1 MKELYLICKQMS
13 ETNNVEDYER
23 QEEFIKG
30 NIENINSEMLTN
42 IIINGS
48 KINSLSTIELLK
60 ISENKINSK
69 DFINIVKSVNQ
80 LENLNDMND
89 FIIRKDIIDK
99 VYNSSLFNIEDVKDF
114 ICCDIVNNNKLW
126 LLKDEYIEKTDKDNA
141 LKMYYK
147 LLFLDKNNR
156 YVKNALFILNN
167 ILSEEDINEN
177 FCSSMSDGFLNY
189 GLSSKFK
196 NIVNESFIK
205 DLSVLFNMQEKMNND
220 NIFFNKLENF
230 FTENK
235 KTNEKIIANKK
246 QKKESDVIYYNPS
259 YYVGKTFFS
268 NPLFNNLFEI
278 IRPFIRKIKN
288 KNNENLYFVLFE
300 KHGFF
305 EAMSF
310 YNFEFIDLLFEK
322 NIYDVSAIDILI
334 SKNNIVD
341 LSWLLYFLEKSKN
354 SEDISKEKE
363 KYIEKIKNII
373 KDMVDEEL
381 DTELYNLYL
390 DEDNSIEILNDTE
403 FKKIKEILDEKIKE
417 ENTVEL
423 EELTFAC
430 IELFKKESNYSH
442 KSNCLAKIK
451 TVNKLTLSEKKIIG
465 IVATILYSNNCKN
478 ENAIDIYSNIISE
491 IEDIK
496 TIETAFSYL
505 YIIKEKGISLEQKK
519 EIVNNVLIN
528 RKGNPEKY
536 DEDREII
543 INSISGYST
552 ITKNNSEIKDDKQ
565 ALSLISKVK
574 EKIKNSHIYSLDIK
588 QEEINVSQDATLFF
602 DIYTEKDVEILEKNL
617 NEFKQSNDPT
627 KLWVKKLKN
636 TSGRKKL
643 AINTDLKPSLDKL
656 RLMFPNFEKFINFL
670 ENNYYLNSL
679 GNNEFYFPPSLLNG
693 PAGIGKTFFLSSLAK
708 AAKTSYSM
716 ISMESVTASFMLT
729 GSNSQWENGSPG
741 EFFNNAISSEYANN
755 ILLLDEIDKCRKGNY
770 FSVENSLLPLL
781 EIHTAQNFK
790 DEFVPLKLDISKMIW
805 LATSNNLNDISL
817 PIRSRFEIFNIKAP
831 NFEERKLL
839 AQSIYSTLL
848 ENNHWGKGFVSHVNE
863 SVLDCLCE
871 DDASSRDLRKN
882 ITRALAKSAARETS
896 GSLKEL
902 IIDDIEQNKKH
913 EIIELWDRKFD

>member
-23 QEEFIKG
+23 QEIFIKE

-48 KINSLSTIELLK
+48 RINSLSTIELLK
-60 ISENKINSK
+60 IFENKIESK

-89 FIIRKDIIDK
+89 FLIRKDIIDS
-99 VYNSSLFNIEDVKDF
+99 VYNSTLFNIDNVKNF
-114 ICCDIVNNNKLW
+114 ICSDIIRNNKLW
-126 LLKDEYIEKTDKDNA
+126 LLKDEYIEKIDKSDA
-141 LKMYYK
+141 LKGLFS
-147 LLFLDKNNR
+147 LLSKDESNKYITNIYQN
-156 YVKNALFILNN
+156 LNK
-167 ILSEEDINEN
+167 ILSEKDINEDFCKDIIRFMLHYGYDIKFDNIKFINDLSILFN
-177 FCSSMSDGFLNY
+177 FHEIESKELILFDQLNCFLN
-189 GLSSKFK
+189 
-196 NIVNESFIK
+196 
-205 DLSVLFNMQEKMNND
+205 
-220 NIFFNKLENF
+220 
-230 FTENK
+230 NK
-235 KTNEKIIANKK
+235 KYELSQFLEAKK
-246 QKKESDVIYYNPS
+246 QNKEYLNKNNLGF
-259 YYVGKTFFS
+259 YVGKTFI
-268 NPLFNNLFEI
+268 NNTRLDNIFKTI
-278 IRPFIRKIKN
+278 KPYIRSLKN
-288 KNNENLYFVLFE
+288 KNNENIYYYLFE

-334 SKNNIVD
+334 SKNNVVD
-341 LSWLLYFLEKSKN
+341 LSWLLYFLEKSKS
-354 SEDISKEKE
+354 SESIAKEKE
-363 KYIEKIKNII
+363 KYLKKIKNII
-373 KDMVDEEL
+373 ENMINEKL
-381 DTELYNLYL
+381 DVELYNLYI
-390 DEDNSIEILNDTE
+390 DENNDGEVLSDTD
-403 FKKIKEILDEKIKE
+403 FKKIKEMLDEKIKE
-417 ENTVEL
+417 ENTLEL
-423 EELTFAC
+423 EELTFSC

-442 KSNCLAKIK
+442 KSNCLTKIK
-451 TVNKLTLSEKKIIG
+451 TINKLKLSEKKIIG
-465 IVATILYSNNCKN
+465 LVATILYSNNYKN
-478 ENAIDIYSNIISE
+478 ENAMNIYSNIISE

-505 YIIKEKGISLEQKK
+505 YIINEKGISLEQKK
-519 EIVNNVLIN
+519 EIVRTVLIN

-536 DEDREII
+536 DEEREII

-574 EKIKNSHIYSLDIK
+574 EKIKNGHIYSLDIK
-588 QEEINVSQDATLFF
+588 QEEIKSSEDKNLFF
-602 DIYTEKDVEILEKNL
+602 NIYTDKDVEELEKNL
-617 NEFKQSNDPT
+617 NEFRKATDPSL
-627 KLWVKKLKN
+627 LWIKKLKSI
-636 TSGRKKL
+636 SGKKKL
-643 AINTDLKPSLDKL
+643 AVNTDLKSSLDKL
-656 RLMFPNFEKFINFL
+656 RMKFPNFQKFIDFL

-708 AAKTSYSM
+708 AAKTSYKM
-716 ISMESVTASFMLT
+716 ISMESITANFMLT
-729 GSNSQWENGSPG
+729 GSSSLWENGCPG
-741 EFFNNAISSEYANN
+741 EFFNSAITSEYANN
-755 ILLLDEIDKCRKGNY
+755 ILLLDEIDKCEGGR
-770 FSVENSLLPLL
+770 FSVENALLPLL

-790 DEFVPLKLDISKMIW
+790 DEYVPLKLDISKMIW
-805 LATSNNLNDISL
+805 LATSNNLNDIAL
-817 PIRSRFEIFNIKAP
+817 PIRSRFEVFNIKSP

-848 ENNHWGKGFVSHVNE
+848 ENNHWGKGFVSHVND

-882 ITRALAKSAARETS
+882 ITRALAKSASRETL

>member
-1 MKELYLICKQMS
+1 M
-13 ETNNVEDYER
+13 
-23 QEEFIKG
+23 
-30 NIENINSEMLTN
+30 
-42 IIINGS
+42 
-48 KINSLSTIELLK
+48 
-60 ISENKINSK
+60 
-69 DFINIVKSVNQ
+69 
-80 LENLNDMND
+80 
-89 FIIRKDIIDK
+89 
-99 VYNSSLFNIEDVKDF
+99 
-114 ICCDIVNNNKLW
+114 
-126 LLKDEYIEKTDKDNA
+126 
-141 LKMYYK
+141 
-147 LLFLDKNNR
+147 
-156 YVKNALFILNN
+156 
-167 ILSEEDINEN
+167 
-177 FCSSMSDGFLNY
+177 
-189 GLSSKFK
+189 
-196 NIVNESFIK
+196 
-205 DLSVLFNMQEKMNND
+205 
-220 NIFFNKLENF
+220 
-230 FTENK
+230 
-235 KTNEKIIANKK
+235 
-246 QKKESDVIYYNPS
+246 
-259 YYVGKTFFS
+259 
-268 NPLFNNLFEI
+268 
-278 IRPFIRKIKN
+278 
-288 KNNENLYFVLFE
+288 
-300 KHGFF
+300 
-305 EAMSF
+305 
-310 YNFEFIDLLFEK
+310 
-322 NIYDVSAIDILI
+322 
-334 SKNNIVD
+334 
-341 LSWLLYFLEKSKN
+341 
-354 SEDISKEKE
+354 
-363 KYIEKIKNII
+363 
-373 KDMVDEEL
+373 
-381 DTELYNLYL
+381 
-390 DEDNSIEILNDTE
+390 
-403 FKKIKEILDEKIKE
+403 
-417 ENTVEL
+417 
-423 EELTFAC
+423 
-430 IELFKKESNYSH
+430 
-442 KSNCLAKIK
+442 
-451 TVNKLTLSEKKIIG
+451 
-465 IVATILYSNNCKN
+465 
-478 ENAIDIYSNIISE
+478 
-491 IEDIK
+491 DIK
-496 TIETAFSYL
+496 
-505 YIIKEKGISLEQKK
+505 
-519 EIVNNVLIN
+519 
-528 RKGNPEKY
+528 
-536 DEDREII
+536 
-543 INSISGYST
+543 
-552 ITKNNSEIKDDKQ
+552 
-565 ALSLISKVK
+565 
-574 EKIKNSHIYSLDIK
+574 LD
-588 QEEINVSQDATLFF
+588 EINVSQDATLFF